1 MNHSISPYLPVPP
14 ELALRGQLV
23 QIKQAADK
31 NHCSADTLRNNA
43 KTRNLQAFQQFSG
56 GPVLVLPA
64 DVEVFLKSRPD
75 IASIFHRGG
84 NTPAHQPSEVQGAL
98 ESRPPWAAQ
107 VAACPPL
114 KPPSPPSYVTPP
126 VPPAVGVALHS
137 PLPSAAWIRLETL
150 STATPSELA
159 IMATFLTEL
168 SNHLNKLLVNSRA
181 PSAADQS

>member
-1 MNHSISPYLPVPP
+1 MDHSVSPYLPVPP

-43 KTRNLQAFQQFSG
+43 KTRNLQAFQQFFG

-107 VAACPPL
+107 VAACPDV
-114 KPPSPPSYVTPP
+114 KPPPPPSYAT
-126 VPPAVGVALHS
+126 PPAVGAPLHS
-137 PLPSAAWIRLETL
+137 PLPSGAWIRLEAL
-150 STATPSELA
+150 STATPSDLA
-159 IMATFLTEL
+159 IMATFIAEL

-181 PSAADQS
+181 PFAADHSST